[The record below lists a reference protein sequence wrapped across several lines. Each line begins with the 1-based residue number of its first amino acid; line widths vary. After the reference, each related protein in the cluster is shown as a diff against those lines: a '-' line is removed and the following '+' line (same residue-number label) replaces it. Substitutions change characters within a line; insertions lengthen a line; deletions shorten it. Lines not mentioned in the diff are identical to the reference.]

1 MKKFLSILALVLVVA
16 MCASFAVSAAPIE
29 KTITSATGSEQQN
42 ISLTYNAATDDT
54 TAVTSVDVVW
64 DGMEFVYNA
73 GTNKW
78 NPESHAYDI
87 SNNDGAWTDSTA
99 TVKVT
104 NHSNKDVNVKVEYTQ
119 NSTTKVAA
127 TVSDNGTATLE
138 SAVGKTVE
146 NAATKT
152 FTITASG
159 APTKSGTTAG
169 IAKVTLS

>member
-16 MCASFAVSAAPIE
+16 MCASFAASAATTE
-29 KTITSATGSEQQN
+29 KIDSATGSKQQN

-127 TVSDNGTATLE
+127 TVSDNGLATLE

-152 FTITASG
+152 FTITASNA
-159 APTKSGTTAG
+159 APTKSGTIAG